1 TPAHEA
7 CVLKDSRVYIQGT
20 YKYPS
25 GLKLIRKFWVQ
36 NPIKHVEPT
45 DLIEVPQYSGRIKYF
60 EESKQILALRLD
72 NVTKSDEHM
81 YCLRITTNIPKK
93 QYLGYPGVALTVTEL
108 RVETPEHVTEG
119 NTTHLTCRTDCR
131 LPDTA
136 AFTWYKNGQRI
147 LTEKQEN
154 ILSLKP
160 TQKDTGSSRCAVR
173 GYEHLPSP
181 AQTLTVRYVAV
192 EVVSLLDVVLEGS
205 WVTKPPSQNYTWFKG
220 KTSVGQRQAYNIPF
234 QIHAEDSGE
243 YMYFSI
249 NYFFFLTLLSII
261 PSGEIVADSSVTL
274 TCSSD
279 ANPPVQN
286 YTWFKEGGTSPV
298 GSGQNYITNSSGY
311 YYSVSEHTI
320 WLEII
325 LGMILKMDKC
335 VFRVSLFPELKLQYK
350 NLPLDG

>member
-1 TPAHEA
+1 MRLIMHH
-7 CVLKDSRVYIQGT
+7 IFQGLLGR
-20 YKYPS
+20 S
-25 GLKLIRKFWVQ
+25 GTFWIQ
-36 NPIKHVEPT
+36 NPTKHVEPT

-160 TQKDTGSSRCAVR
+160 TQKDTDSSRCAVR

-181 AQTLTVRYVAV
+181 AQTLTVRYPPKN
-192 EVVSLLDVVLEGS
+192 VSVS
-205 WVTKPPSQNYTWFKG
+205 IS
-220 KTSVGQRQAYNIPF
+220 A
-234 QIHAEDSGE
+234 SGE
-243 YMYFSI
+243 TVKG
-249 NYFFFLTLLSII
+249 N
-261 PSGEIVADSSVTL
+261 SVTL
-274 TCSSD
+274 TCSSE
-279 ANPPVQN
+279 ANPPVDD
-286 YTWFKEGGTSPV
+286 YYWFKNKGAV
-298 GSGQNYITNSSGY
+298 GSGQRLTLSLISSEDSGEY
-311 YYSVSEHTI
+311 KCKCRNAVGHQYSAVSLDFPGLI
-320 WLEII
+320 WLQRTEGI
-325 LGMILKMDKC
+325 G
-335 VFRVSLFPELKLQYK
+335 
-350 NLPLDG
+350 